1 MRQARNEEARVEG
14 ASDEGTRGLAGMAP
28 ATLHD
33 WRTWIGRPLL
43 GTRRAA
49 LRDMLKRRG
58 IGWIED
64 PTNVDQR
71 FERPRLRMSLA
82 GGDGE
87 ARAEQA
93 ITKAGQA
100 AAEREELG
108 RRAAALIGALAS
120 SPASG
125 LIRLDR
131 VFADGEDGEA
141 AVYA

>member
-1 MRQARNEEARVEG
+1 
-14 ASDEGTRGLAGMAP
+14 AP
-28 ATLHD
+28 ATLYN
-33 WRTWIGRPLL
+33 WRTWIARPLL
-43 GTRRAA
+43 GTRRAV
-49 LRDMLKRRG
+49 LRDMLRRRD

-108 RRAAALIGALAS
+108 RRAAALIGALA
-120 SPASG
+120 
-125 LIRLDR
+125 
-131 VFADGEDGEA
+131 
-141 AVYA
+141 